1 MDSQELR
8 NKEIEE
14 RIAKRLYDKQRLKEW
29 RESHKEHLQ
38 QYERERYLKKKER
51 KQNENRN

>member
-38 QYERERYLKKKER
+38 QYERERYLKKKE
-51 KQNENRN
+51 QSGTL